1 MSDLRKT
8 LASLSSA
15 EDFLKFLN
23 IDYDETVVH

>member
-23 IDYDETVVH
+23 IDYD